1 MSNENSLF
9 AQLDDELS
17 RLLSTT
23 SPAYRRRLSA
33 KLAKAIRTDQQK
45 RIRSQKNPDGSAYQ
59 ARKTKVLRSKQS
71 VEFLYKG
78 EVRRLRS
85 WRSTKGRNGRMIT
98 GFDEERGALR
108 SFYRSDIDRFLAIN
122 LSETRRSTKRPDPMF
137 QRLRTARFLRMQSTP
152 AAAVVGFQGRAAAIA
167 RQHQYGL
174 TGTINELAK
183 TQYPQRELL
192 GLSPHERVGLLEI
205 IYQDLMSAK

>member
-33 KLAKAIRTDQQK
+33 RLAKAIRTDQQK
-45 RIRSQKNPDGSAYQ
+45 RIRSQKNSDGSAYH

-108 SFYRSDIDRFLAIN
+108 SFYRSDIDKFLAIN
-122 LSETRRSTKRPDPMF
+122 LSETRRNTKRPDPMF
-137 QRLRTARFLRMQSTP
+137 QRLRTAKFLRMQSTSD
-152 AAAVVGFQGRAAAIA
+152 AAVVGFQGRAAAIA

-174 TGTINELAK
+174 NGTINELAK

-192 GLSPHERVGLLEI
+192 GLSPNEQIGLLEI

>member
-1 MSNENSLF
+1 VSDEHSLF
-9 AQLDDELS
+9 TQLEDELA

-33 KLAKAIRTDQQK
+33 RLAKAIRVDQQK
-45 RIRSQKNPDGSAYQ
+45 RIRSQKNPDGSTYP
-59 ARKTKVLRSKQS
+59 ARKAKVLRSKHS

-85 WRSTKGRNGRMIT
+85 WRSTKGRHGRMIT
-98 GFDEERGALR
+98 GFDEGRGALR
-108 SFYRSDIDRFLAIN
+108 SFYRRDIDRFLAIN
-122 LSETRRSTKRPDPMF
+122 LSETRRSTRRPDPMF

-152 AAAVVGFQGRAAAIA
+152 AAAVVGFQGRAAMIA

-174 TGTINELAK
+174 NGSINELAK
-183 TQYPQRELL
+183 THYPRRELL
-192 GLSPHERVGLLEI
+192 SLSPHERIGLLDI
-205 IYQDLMSAK
+205 IYQDLMRAT

>member
-33 KLAKAIRTDQQK
+33 RLAKAIRTDQQK
-45 RIRSQKNPDGSAYQ
+45 RIRSQKNSDGSAYQ

-137 QRLRTARFLRMQSTP
+137 QRLRSARFLRMQSTP

-192 GLSPHERVGLLEI
+192 GLSTHERMGLLEI